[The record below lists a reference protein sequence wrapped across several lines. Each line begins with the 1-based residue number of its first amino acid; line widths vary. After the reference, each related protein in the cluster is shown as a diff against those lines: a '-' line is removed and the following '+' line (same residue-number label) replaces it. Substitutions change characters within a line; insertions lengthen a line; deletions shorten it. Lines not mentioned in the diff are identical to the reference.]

1 MRVLIVEDTVR
12 LATLIAEGLRQRGFT
27 CDMVH
32 DLASAG
38 EALRSAGYDALI
50 LDLGL
55 PDGDGIAWL
64 RARPGN
70 GAVPALI
77 LTARGALEDRITGLD
92 AGADDYMVKP
102 FEMDE
107 LAARMR
113 ALLRRPGPRA
123 DTILSAGP
131 LQFDTAMRIATAH
144 DRILD
149 LSRREA
155 DLMELLLRRAG
166 QVVRRQAIEDALYGF
181 DEPVTPNAVEAI
193 VSRLRRK
200 LDEAEASGLLHTV
213 RGVGYLLRDAAA

>member
-12 LATLIAEGLRQRGFT
+12 LAALIAEGLRQRGFT

-38 EALRSAGYDALI
+38 EALRSASYDALI

-64 RARPGN
+64 RARSGS

-181 DEPVTPNAVEAI
+181 DDAVTPNAVEAI

-200 LDEAEASGLLHTV
+200 LDEAGASGLLHTV
-213 RGVGYLLRDAAA
+213 RGVGYLLRDTAA